1 MPGSSYLYSRCAI
14 KTFKENAKSLLDVL
28 SEDSKE
34 TLREIGILQLFNM
47 PTIQQNIPLLYYII
61 RSYSARKNAFLLGK
75 FYVKFTVNHVALI
88 LGLPN
93 RGKEFQFDRI
103 PLSNLKHKELVQEL
117 ADLTVEDSSP
127 TLESRR
133 INALI
138 RYVLAAF
145 FFPLKGL
152 KVPTCLLEF
161 KGLEDFAAVN
171 WPKAIHTFL
180 YSHFA
185 YMKEIAI
192 GEEMKNLGYLEGC
205 SVILVVWFLEHTSVA
220 STCREMA
227 TPRLHR
233 WSSQLTFSA
242 LHCSRLRAQL
252 SMPNAV
258 SSTSLFI
265 GLIIL

>member
-1 MPGSSYLYSRCAI
+1 MGPTFLFPPISQKFHFKFFSPSSSLAVHSPCIPRVTAEIQESEVSPPSRRKQLEVSVSTPELHHTRPSALI
-14 KTFKENAKSLLDVL
+14 RAENAVLPISFLPLPEKSV
-28 SEDSKE
+28 
-34 TLREIGILQLFNM
+34 F
-47 PTIQQNIPLLYYII
+47 
-61 RSYSARKNAFLLGK
+61 RSNGFSVPSRAEH

-192 GEEMKNLGYLEGC
+192 GEELKNLGYPEGC
-205 SVILVVWFLEHTSVA
+205 SVILVVSK
-220 STCREMA
+220 STYN
-227 TPRLHR
+227 LY
-233 WSSQLTFSA
+233 
-242 LHCSRLRAQL
+242 L
-252 SMPNAV
+252 S
-258 SSTSLFI
+258 
-265 GLIIL
+265 

>member
-1 MPGSSYLYSRCAI
+1 MTGSSYLYSRCAI

-34 TLREIGILQLFNM
+34 TLREIGILQLFSM

-61 RSYSARKNAFLLGK
+61 RSYSARRNAFLLGK
-75 FYVKFTVNHVALI
+75 FYVKFTVNHVSLI

-93 RGKEFQFDRI
+93 RGKEFQFDRF

-117 ADLTVEDSSP
+117 ADLTIEDSSP

-138 RYVLAAF
+138 RYILAAF

-152 KVPTCLLEF
+152 KVPTCLLDF

-171 WPKAIHTFL
+171 WSKAIHTFL
-180 YSHFA
+180 HSHFA
-185 YMKEIAI
+185 YMKAIAI
-192 GEEMKNLGYLEGC
+192 GEEMKNLGYVEGC
-205 SVILVVWFLEHTSVA
+205 SVILVVSK
-220 STCREMA
+220 STYN
-227 TPRLHR
+227 LY
-233 WSSQLTFSA
+233 
-242 LHCSRLRAQL
+242 L
-252 SMPNAV
+252 S
-258 SSTSLFI
+258 
-265 GLIIL
+265 

>member
-1 MPGSSYLYSRCAI
+1 MSGSSYLYSRCAI

-34 TLREIGILQLFNM
+34 TLREIRILQLFSM

-61 RSYSARKNAFLLGK
+61 RSYSARRNVFLLGK

-205 SVILVVWFLEHTSVA
+205 SVILVVSK
-220 STCREMA
+220 STYN
-227 TPRLHR
+227 LY
-233 WSSQLTFSA
+233 
-242 LHCSRLRAQL
+242 L
-252 SMPNAV
+252 S
-258 SSTSLFI
+258 
-265 GLIIL
+265 

>member
-61 RSYSARKNAFLLGK
+61 RSYSARRNAFLLGN
-75 FYVKFTVNHVALI
+75 FYVKFTMNHVALI

-93 RGKEFQFDRI
+93 RRKEFQFDRI

-127 TLESRR
+127 TLQSRR

-138 RYVLAAF
+138 KYVLTAF

-152 KVPTCLLEF
+152 KVPTCLLKF

-205 SVILVVWFLEHTSVA
+205 SVILVVSKSTA
-220 STCREMA
+220 SYSG
-227 TPRLHR
+227 HR
-233 WSSQLTFSA
+233 Q
-242 LHCSRLRAQL
+242 RLRDICDEIYGSQCG
-252 SMPNAV
+252 SG
-258 SSTSLFI
+258 TS
-265 GLIIL
+265 GLEESPDLGEGHAEDPSRIDKKVF